1 MSDVKPKR
9 TAREPGRSG
18 ISPGEPAPG
27 RTAPVVPAAMVPGAT
42 VPEAP
47 SVPAV
52 VSATPEAAA
61 PLAAMMVSATAD
73 PLADSPGSPDDSW
86 SADHPWTAFA
96 EAQAALA
103 RGFEAIAVEIA
114 GMTRSG
120 IAAASDA
127 AIALLAAR
135 TFSEAVD
142 INAGLARR
150 GVDAV
155 IEGSAKL
162 SDIGVKA
169 AGEASRPM
177 LARLGGTWSS
187 AGGPISSHAAAR

>member
-1 MSDVKPKR
+1 MSNVKPKR

-47 SVPAV
+47 SVPQV

-61 PLAAMMVSATAD
+61 PLPAMTVSATAD
-73 PLADSPGSPDDSW
+73 PPADSPDDSW

-114 GMTRSG
+114 AMTRSG
-120 IAAASDA
+120 VAAASDA
-127 AIALLAAR
+127 VIALLAAR

-142 INAGLARR
+142 INAGMARR

-169 AGEASRPM
+169 VSEASRPM

-187 AGGPISSHAAAR
+187 AGGLIVSPAAAR

>member
-42 VPEAP
+42 VPEAS

-61 PLAAMMVSATAD
+61 PLPAMMVSATAD
-73 PLADSPGSPDDSW
+73 PLADSPGSPADSW

-127 AIALLAAR
+127 AIALLGAR
-135 TFSEAVD
+135 NFSAAVD
-142 INAGLARR
+142 IKAGLARR

-155 IEGSAKL
+155 IEDSARL

>member
-1 MSDVKPKR
+1 MSDVTPKR

-18 ISPGEPAPG
+18 ISQGEPAPV
-27 RTAPVVPAAMVPGAT
+27 RTAPVVPPAMVPGTT

-47 SVPAV
+47 AVPAV
-52 VSATPEAAA
+52 VSAMPEAAA
-61 PLAAMMVSATAD
+61 PLPAAMVSATAD
-73 PLADSPGSPDDSW
+73 PLADSPESPDDSW
-86 SADHPWTAFA
+86 HSWTAFA

-114 GMTRSG
+114 GKTRSG

-127 AIALLAAR
+127 AIALLGAR
-135 TFSEAVD
+135 TFSEAID

-177 LARLGGTWSS
+177 LARLGGARSS
-187 AGGPISSHAAAR
+187 ALRPIISHAAAR

>member
-1 MSDVKPKR
+1 
-9 TAREPGRSG
+9 
-18 ISPGEPAPG
+18 
-27 RTAPVVPAAMVPGAT
+27 
-42 VPEAP
+42 
-47 SVPAV
+47 
-52 VSATPEAAA
+52 
-61 PLAAMMVSATAD
+61 MMVSPTAD

-86 SADHPWTAFA
+86 SADHPWTAFG
-96 EAQAALA
+96 EAQGALA

-120 IAAASDA
+120 VAAASDA
-127 AIALLAAR
+127 AIALLGAR
-135 TFSEAVD
+135 NFSEAVD

-169 AGEASRPM
+169 ADEASRPM
-177 LARLGGTWSS
+177 LAAW
-187 AGGPISSHAAAR
+187 AGPGAARVA